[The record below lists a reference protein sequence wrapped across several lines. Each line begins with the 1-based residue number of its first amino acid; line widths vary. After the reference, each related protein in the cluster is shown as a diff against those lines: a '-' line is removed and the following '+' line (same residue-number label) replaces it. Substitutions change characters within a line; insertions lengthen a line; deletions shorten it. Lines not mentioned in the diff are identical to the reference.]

1 MLNLTW
7 LHTFKI
13 LVETGHFTET
23 AKKLFMTQPGVSQH
37 VKKLEASCGH
47 ALITRDKK
55 RFELTEQG
63 RLVYDYAKE
72 VQVHEAELLER
83 LSFDDPYSGLCKL
96 ACPGALALSLY
107 PKLLELQIK
116 HPKLVIQLEV
126 APNNKILAG
135 IESGEFDFAIVTKQ
149 PDEQLFDYQKMGS
162 DELCLILPKGHAN
175 ERDNGVDDPV
185 LQSLWELGLMDHPDA
200 KHYLSSYFSLSKVA
214 QLEHVKIDEI
224 PISGYVNQ
232 LVQILIPVSNG
243 LGFTVL
249 PRSAFDSFTEKHLLT
264 IVEPPKRV
272 MEHLLGVKAR
282 NRQLPA
288 RYNGVIEKV
297 KSIISSL

>member
-37 VKKLEASCGH
+37 VKKLEATCGH

-72 VQVHEAELLER
+72 VQVNEAELLER
-83 LSFDDPYSGLCKL
+83 LSFDDPYSGICKL

-107 PKLLELQIK
+107 PKLLDMQIK
-116 HPKLVIQLEV
+116 HPKLLIQLEV

-149 PDEQLFDYQKMGS
+149 PDEQLFDYQQMGS
-162 DELCLILPKGHAN
+162 DELCLILPK
-175 ERDNGVDDPV
+175 DYVDEPV
-185 LQSLWELGLMDHPDA
+185 LQSLSELGLIDHPDA
-200 KHYLSSYFSLSKVA
+200 KHYLSSYFLQSRMA
-214 QLEHVKIDEI
+214 QLADAKIDEI

-249 PRSAFDSFTEKHLLT
+249 PRSAFDSFSEKHLLT
-264 IVEPPKRV
+264 IVEPKKRV
-272 MEHLLGVKAR
+272 MEHLLGVKTR

-288 RYNGVIEKV
+288 RYKGVIEKI